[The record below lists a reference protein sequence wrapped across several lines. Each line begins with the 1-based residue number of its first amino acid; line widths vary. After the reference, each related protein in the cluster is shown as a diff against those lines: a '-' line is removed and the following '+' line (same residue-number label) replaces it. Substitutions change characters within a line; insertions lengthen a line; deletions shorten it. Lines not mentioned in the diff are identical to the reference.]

1 MLQKGSIVRLS
12 DNREYF
18 VAESVVF
25 DGVTYYYLATAN
37 DKTIDVMF
45 VSCNI
50 LDGKKNIQIVSD
62 EALLFSLTQL
72 LQK

>member
-1 MLQKGSIVRLS
+1 MLSKGLIVRLS
-12 DNREYF
+12 DNREYY
-18 VAESVVF
+18 VAESVVYN
-25 DGVTYYYLATAN
+25 GCKYYYLATT
-37 DKTIDVMF
+37 DGGSIDVMF
-45 VSCNI
+45 VSCDI